1 MIALYKVGRQGL
13 VLGSASPSS
22 GSWSL
27 GWSGARGGRSATLL
41 TGPEW
46 GGRPIC
52 VTWAV
57 LCPEAPAGR
66 LQMLG
71 RLDLRP

>member
-1 MIALYKVGRQGL
+1 MTLDCECGGL
-13 VLGSASPSS
+13 AEFCESLQRLLEPRVVWSS
-22 GSWSL
+22 G
-27 GWSGARGGRSATLL
+27 GAGSATLL